1 MLTAGSTPPAD
12 LLDLA
17 EKRLEELT
25 SDEAESVIDAILQR
39 LFDPDQ
45 TGKLTIC
52 AFQSSL

>member
-1 MLTAGSTPPAD
+1 MLVDD

-25 SDEAESVIDAILQR
+25 DDKAESVIDAILQR
-39 LFDPDQ
+39 LFDPEQ
-45 TGKLTIC
+45 PEKLTIC